1 MLPVIADLIFWAWM
15 LWSWSFLFWLYR
27 GKDKDSSL
35 YRFLAETKQAFKV
48 LLVAKIGFYDPWE
61 FMIDDPLPGGS
72 IWLSIVWLCDLLWF
86 VWIKDVDDDDRWKK
100 RRKKAAA
107 KVKEMAGRL
116 VVVPEPIPV
125 TGK

>member
-1 MLPVIADLIFWAWM
+1 MFGFISDLIWWAW
-15 LWSWSFLFWLYR
+15 LFWTWTYIWWLMVSR
-27 GKDKDSSL
+27 NKEARS
-35 YRFLAETKQAFKV
+35 YRFLQETKQAFKV
-48 LLVAKIGFYDPWE
+48 LIVLKMAIPDIEMFLLDGSGYW
-61 FMIDDPLPGGS
+61 LPIIWGS
-72 IWLSIVWLCDLLWF
+72 DMLWYIF
-86 VWIKDVDDDDRWKK
+86 IRDIDDDDRWKK